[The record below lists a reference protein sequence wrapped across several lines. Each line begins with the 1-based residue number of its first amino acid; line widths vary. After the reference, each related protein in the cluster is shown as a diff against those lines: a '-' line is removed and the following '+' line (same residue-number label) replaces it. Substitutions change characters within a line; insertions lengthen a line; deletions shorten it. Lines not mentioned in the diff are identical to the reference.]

1 MAPVQE
7 DWSVSSPEFLT
18 VVTLGPA
25 LLVELAQ
32 QQDLDRALMSPEPQW
47 RKALWSIVR
56 FIQRHRLLIRLAAFG
71 FALSAAIIQIFRT
84 L

>member
-1 MAPVQE
+1 MGSDTAVAAL
-7 DWSVSSPEFLT
+7 SLLT
-18 VVTLGPA
+18 VFTLGPA

-32 QQDLDRALMSPEPQW
+32 QSDMDRALMSTEPRW
-47 RKALWSIVR
+47 RKHLWSIVR

-71 FALSAAIIQIFRT
+71 FALSAAIIQLFRT